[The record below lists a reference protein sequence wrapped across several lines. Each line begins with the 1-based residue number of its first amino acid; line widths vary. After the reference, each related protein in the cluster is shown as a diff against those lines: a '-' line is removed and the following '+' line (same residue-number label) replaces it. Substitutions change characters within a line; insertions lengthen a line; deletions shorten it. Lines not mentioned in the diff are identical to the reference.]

1 VTSLSEGWK
10 LKEGEAHY
18 GAVSEDQVWTVIMK
32 VLSPQSKK
40 TTSYKFALLRA
51 ILENLYK
58 VNDKLEVNFIQLAE
72 SFAKLYWN
80 LVIRNGYSQGHQSQI
95 EKELLIFKTKY
106 VIPDGVGFDSIPI
119 DLQTILIQTI
129 ERKILH
135 KDVVGALYADT
146 EGILYGF
153 SKKERKITLTSSG
166 YEYLLKYQTT
176 VFKLVN
182 YELAKFLQK
191 KNPLVTQGILL
202 EEIENITQRESLQ
215 QFQQLLVEHS
225 GSSCFYTGKPLVAG
239 KRIIAVDHFVP
250 WSFVHSDELWNFVL
264 TSTTLNSS
272 KGSKLPAERYLQQLD
287 ERNRHFM
294 QIGDVYVKQYM
305 EKYDFNKFNKLY
317 EYAEL
322 NGFEKGWTPA

>member
-1 VTSLSEGWK
+1 MSSLSEGWK
-10 LKEGEAHY
+10 LKEGQAHY
-18 GAVSEDQVWTVIMK
+18 GVVSEDQVWTVIMK
-32 VLSPQSKK
+32 VLSTQSKK

-95 EKELLIFKTKY
+95 EKELLNFKVRY
-106 VIPDGVGFDSIPI
+106 VIPDGVGFDSIPVE
-119 DLQTILIQTI
+119 LQTILIQTI
-129 ERKILH
+129 ERKILA

-146 EGILYGF
+146 EGVLYGF
-153 SKKERKITLTSSG
+153 SKKERKLSITSSG
-166 YEYLLKYQTT
+166 YEFLLKFQTT

-225 GSSCFYTGKPLVAG
+225 GSGCFYTGKPLVAG

-264 TSTTLNSS
+264 TSSTLNSS

>member
-1 VTSLSEGWK
+1 VSSLSEGWQ

-18 GAVSEDQVWTVIMK
+18 GTISEDHVWTVIMR

-51 ILENLYK
+51 IIENLYK

-95 EKELLIFKTKY
+95 EKELSNFKSQY
-106 VIPDGVGFDSIPI
+106 AIPESVAFDSIPQ
-119 DLQTILIQTI
+119 DLQIILIQTI
-129 ERKILH
+129 ERKIIH

-146 EGILYGF
+146 EGVLYGF
-153 SKKERKITLTSSG
+153 SKKEHKISMTSSG
-166 YEYLLKYQTT
+166 YGFLLKYQTN

-191 KNPLVTQGILL
+191 KNPIITQGILL

-215 QFQQLLVEHS
+215 QFQQLLIDYS
-225 GSSCFYTGKPLVAG
+225 GSNCFYTGNVLKAG
-239 KRIIAVDHFVP
+239 KRSIAVDHFVP

-264 TSTTLNSS
+264 TTSSLNSS
-272 KGSKLPAERYLQQLD
+272 KGSKLPAERYLEKLD
-287 ERNRHFM
+287 ERNRHFI
-294 QIGDVYVKQYM
+294 QIGDVFLKQYM
-305 EKYDFNKFNKLY
+305 EKYDFNKFVKLY
-317 EYAEL
+317 NYAEL